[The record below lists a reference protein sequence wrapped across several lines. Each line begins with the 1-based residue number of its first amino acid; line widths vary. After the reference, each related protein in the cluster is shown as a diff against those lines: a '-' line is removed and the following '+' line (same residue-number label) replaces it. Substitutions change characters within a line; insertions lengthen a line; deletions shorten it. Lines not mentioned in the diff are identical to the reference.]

1 MAREVAWFA
10 TQGCRSK
17 IRAGL
22 YRDGFA
28 GMAVPDLHDEA
39 LFVRPG
45 LVPDIHP
52 LSGAF
57 SGLPGQARS

>member
-1 MAREVAWFA
+1 LRGSQRRVVEARYGPVYVVTALPEWRF
-10 TQGCRSK
+10 
-17 IRAGL
+17 
-22 YRDGFA
+22 
-28 GMAVPDLHDEA
+28 PDLHDEA

-52 LSGAF
+52 LGGAF